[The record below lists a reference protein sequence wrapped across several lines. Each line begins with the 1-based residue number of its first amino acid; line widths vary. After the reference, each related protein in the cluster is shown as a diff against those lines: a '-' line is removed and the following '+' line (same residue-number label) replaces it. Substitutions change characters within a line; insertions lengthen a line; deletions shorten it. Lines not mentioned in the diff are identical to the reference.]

1 MICAA
6 KKAFENCKEAEGHKM
21 MEGRIA
27 TGDQFIS
34 EKTVSPDD
42 DYVRDTAISVPV
54 SRSYYKQLKELIA
67 PEKIE
72 RSAKA

>member
-1 MICAA
+1 MNAPSSFL
-6 KKAFENCKEAEGHKM
+6 KKK
-21 MEGRIA
+21 
-27 TGDQFIS
+27 
-34 EKTVSPDD
+34 VSPDD